1 MALYSSIL
9 AWKIPWTEEPGGLQ
23 SMGPQ
28 RVRHSRETE
37 HRVYNPFYIYIYI
50 YVTFCLSIR
59 PLKDTWLLPPSGY
72 CE

>member
-37 HRVYNPFYIYIYI
+37 HRVYNPLYIYISHI
-50 YVTFCLSIR
+50 LFIHSSFEGHLVAPTF
-59 PLKDTWLLPPSGY
+59 WLL
-72 CE
+72 